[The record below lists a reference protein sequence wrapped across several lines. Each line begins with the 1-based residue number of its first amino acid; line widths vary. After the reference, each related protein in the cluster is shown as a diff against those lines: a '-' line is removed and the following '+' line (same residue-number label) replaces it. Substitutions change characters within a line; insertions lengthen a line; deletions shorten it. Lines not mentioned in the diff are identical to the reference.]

1 VLTALKISTGQNPSV
16 VRWVAQ
22 MRRRGAVNGQNG
34 KYGRRGA
41 CRFKALAGGEP
52 CFGLATAIPKSTGH
66 TKRYGQRFG
75 IPCLPYSVLARAGG
89 GSFVLDFLCYFLVSR
104 QESRRKKTF
113 VEDENGL
120 QVNLTP
126 FCRPPPHQ

>member
-16 VRWVAQ
+16 VRWAAQ
-22 MRRRGAVNGQNG
+22 MRRCRAVNGQNG

-52 CFGLATAIPKSTGH
+52 RFGLAAAIPKKTGYNKCH
-66 TKRYGQRFG
+66 GQRFG
-75 IPCLPYSVLARAGG
+75 LPCLPYSVLTRAGR

-104 QESRRKKTF
+104 QESRRKKIF
-113 VEDENGL
+113 AEDEDGL
-120 QVNLTP
+120 QLHLTP
-126 FCRPPPHQ
+126 S